1 MAVGQVGLVGLFKQ
15 ELSNCTRRR
24 HERQGWIF
32 GPICRSEVERSITFQ
47 GLLEFTT
54 IDTDRCVPH
63 RTGARANCLARRH
76 NRGRGTVVS
85 GKIDVENRLVE
96 EAIVKKVFHF
106 EAPRENYHCDAAIL
120 WCFDHRFD
128 LGFRKFLKRIGVANS
143 DPIKVAGGA
152 KCLASPEHERER
164 EFVLEQ
170 IRKSMRLHGTSRVIL
185 MVHSDCGAYGGLAGG
200 FGGDAQAEAAHHQR
214 ELARAAAHLLETI
227 PGIEVQGYFVDFE
240 GIWDAEVATVQPQE
254 QEPVA

>member
-1 MAVGQVGLVGLFKQ
+1 L
-15 ELSNCTRRR
+15 
-24 HERQGWIF
+24 
-32 GPICRSEVERSITFQ
+32 
-47 GLLEFTT
+47 
-54 IDTDRCVPH
+54 
-63 RTGARANCLARRH
+63 
-76 NRGRGTVVS
+76 
-85 GKIDVENRLVE
+85 
-96 EAIVKKVFHF
+96 KKVFHF

-152 KCLASPEHERER
+152 KCLASPEHEAER

-214 ELARAAAHLLETI
+214 ELARAAANLLEKI

-254 QEPVA
+254 QQPVA

>member
-1 MAVGQVGLVGLFKQ
+1 
-15 ELSNCTRRR
+15 
-24 HERQGWIF
+24 
-32 GPICRSEVERSITFQ
+32 
-47 GLLEFTT
+47 
-54 IDTDRCVPH
+54 
-63 RTGARANCLARRH
+63 
-76 NRGRGTVVS
+76 
-85 GKIDVENRLVE
+85 
-96 EAIVKKVFHF
+96 VKKVFHF

-128 LGFRKFLKRIGVANS
+128 LGCRKFLKRIGVANS

-152 KCLASPEHERER
+152 KCLASPEHEAER

-214 ELARAAAHLLETI
+214 ELARAAANLLEAI

-240 GIWDAEVATVQPQE
+240 GIWDAEVATVQPQ
-254 QEPVA
+254 QQQPVA

>member
-1 MAVGQVGLVGLFKQ
+1 
-15 ELSNCTRRR
+15 
-24 HERQGWIF
+24 
-32 GPICRSEVERSITFQ
+32 
-47 GLLEFTT
+47 
-54 IDTDRCVPH
+54 
-63 RTGARANCLARRH
+63 
-76 NRGRGTVVS
+76 
-85 GKIDVENRLVE
+85 
-96 EAIVKKVFHF
+96 VKKVFHF
-106 EAPRENYHCDAAIL
+106 EAPRGSYHCDAAIL

-152 KCLASPEHERER
+152 KCLASPEHEAER

-214 ELARAAAHLLETI
+214 ELARAAANLLETI

-240 GIWDAEVATVQPQE
+240 GVWDAEVATVRPLE
-254 QEPVA
+254 QQPVA